1 MEFLRTVDQTRR
13 ALEYLVTSRRSK
25 NISRLFAFHRAVYFL
40 ALAILFECGAAIA
53 ASAGPSQEEWD
64 RTIKAAEKEGQLT
77 LYANEGIEGS
87 VNDFQKRFPKIKVI
101 LIAGRSGQLVT
112 RLMAE
117 RRAGK
122 FLADI
127 AKLGTGSASALY
139 RARPFPLQA
148 VDGNLVLPEVTD
160 KSKWWQGKHQ
170 YADPD
175 GKYILSPCVSVHID
189 MVSYNTELVKP
200 VDLMSYG
207 DILNPKWKGKI
218 GSMDPRAAGGREG
231 GRLIYFHPELG
242 PQFLKRLL
250 TEMDL
255 VLSQDPRQAVD
266 WLAQGKLAFLLFT
279 SPREVLRAKE
289 QKLPVDI
296 LDPRRMKEAPVVE
309 TAASS
314 FMLMDQ
320 PTDPNAA
327 KLFLNWLMSREGQ
340 ISFQKSQG
348 SCDLAR
354 IDIPKDD
361 VPPLSRRKDGVPYFR
376 LWDTEWMDVDE
387 VQKFLDASLKGTKAA
402 R

>member
-1 MEFLRTVDQTRR
+1 MKNLSSLSSTSIAVPFLLAQFGG
-13 ALEYLVTSRRSK
+13 
-25 NISRLFAFHRAVYFL
+25 FA
-40 ALAILFECGAAIA
+40 AAWA
-53 ASAGPSQEEWD
+53 ASAAAWQEEWSK
-64 RTIKAAEKEGQLT
+64 TVQAAEKEGQIV
-77 LYANEGIEGS
+77 LYVNEGLEGS
-87 VNDFQKRFPKIKVI
+87 VNDFQKRFSKIKVVVVT
-101 LIAGRSGQLVT
+101 GRSGQLVT
-112 RLMAE
+112 RLMTE

-122 FLADI
+122 YLADV

-139 RARPFPLQA
+139 RAQPFPLQP
-148 VDGNLVLPEVTD
+148 VDGALILPEVTD
-160 KSKWWQGKHQ
+160 RSKWWQGKHQ
-170 YADPD
+170 YADPE

-189 MVSYNTELVKP
+189 MVSYNTDLVKP
-200 VDLMSYG
+200 GDLTSFG

-242 PQFLKRLL
+242 PPFFKRLL

-314 FMLMDQ
+314 FMLMDK
-320 PTDPNAA
+320 PANPHGAR
-327 KLFLNWLMSREGQ
+327 LFLNWLMSREGQ

-348 SCDLAR
+348 SCDSAR

-361 VPPLSRRKDGVPYFR
+361 VPPLSRRKDGVQYFR

-387 VQKFLDASLKGTKAA
+387 VQKFLDTSLKGTKAA
-402 R
+402 

>member
-1 MEFLRTVDQTRR
+1 MKDLRSQFSISFTLIFLL
-13 ALEYLVTSRRSK
+13 AYVTG
-25 NISRLFAFHRAVYFL
+25 FA
-40 ALAILFECGAAIA
+40 AAWA
-53 ASAGPSQEEWD
+53 ATASTWQEEWG
-64 RTIKAAEKEGQLT
+64 RMIKGAEKEGQLT

-148 VDGNLVLPEVTD
+148 VDGNLVLPEVAD
-160 KSKWWQGKHQ
+160 KSKWWQGERQ
-170 YADPD
+170 YADPE
-175 GKYILSPCVSVHID
+175 GKYILSPCVSVHVD

-200 VDLMSYG
+200 ADLTSYG

-242 PQFLKRLL
+242 PQFFKRLL

-314 FMLMDQ
+314 FVLMDN
-320 PTDPNAA
+320 PADPNAA
-327 KLFLNWLMSREGQ
+327 RLFLNWLMSREGQ

-348 SCDLAR
+348 SCDSAR

-361 VPPLSRRKDGVPYFR
+361 VPPLSRRKDGVRYFR

-387 VQKFLDASLKGTKAA
+387 VQKFIDASLKGTKSH
-402 R
+402 

>member
-1 MEFLRTVDQTRR
+1 
-13 ALEYLVTSRRSK
+13 
-25 NISRLFAFHRAVYFL
+25 
-40 ALAILFECGAAIA
+40 
-53 ASAGPSQEEWD
+53 
-64 RTIKAAEKEGQLT
+64 
-77 LYANEGIEGS
+77 
-87 VNDFQKRFPKIKVI
+87 
-101 LIAGRSGQLVT
+101 
-112 RLMAE
+112 
-117 RRAGK
+117 
-122 FLADI
+122 
-127 AKLGTGSASALY
+127 
-139 RARPFPLQA
+139 
-148 VDGNLVLPEVTD
+148 
-160 KSKWWQGKHQ
+160 
-170 YADPD
+170 
-175 GKYILSPCVSVHID
+175 
-189 MVSYNTELVKP
+189 
-200 VDLMSYG
+200 
-207 DILNPKWKGKI
+207 
-218 GSMDPRAAGGREG
+218 MDPRAAGGREG

-266 WLAQGKLAFLLFT
+266 WLGQGKLAFLLFT

-348 SCDLAR
+348 SCDSAR

-376 LWDTEWMDVDE
+376 LWDTEWMDADE